1 MKRLPVLLAV
11 LGGLSAPAFAAELI
25 VVEVR
30 GGASARPYYE
40 VLDSSVERATPPAP
54 QAIPRI
60 PRSLAETEESLLPVR
75 SRRLSPGEEPP
86 RAIRA
91 PGFAPIF
98 LVGDDELSR
107 VWLARHSA
115 ELRDLRAIGFAVNVS
130 SSESLARLRR
140 LVPDLTLS
148 PVSGDDLAERLGL
161 SHYPALIEGRRA
173 ENGRQSRIQ

>member
-11 LGGLSAPAFAAELI
+11 LGGLSAPALATELL
-25 VVEVR
+25 VVEDR

-40 VLDSSVERATPPAP
+40 VLDSSDEWATPLAP

-60 PRSLAETEESLLPVR
+60 PRSLAEAEESLLPVR
-75 SRRLSPGEEPP
+75 STLLSPGEEPT
-86 RAIRA
+86 RVIRA

-98 LVGDDELSR
+98 LVGDDERSR
-107 VWLARHSA
+107 VWLARHAA
-115 ELRDLRAIGFAVNVS
+115 ELRDLRTVGFAVNVS
-130 SSESLARLRR
+130 SPESLARLRR

-161 SHYPALIEGRRA
+161 SHYPVLLRGSEDRGGASDR
-173 ENGRQSRIQ
+173 

>member
-11 LGGLSAPAFAAELI
+11 IGGLSAPALATELL
-25 VVEVR
+25 VVEDR
-30 GGASARPYYE
+30 GGMSALPYYE
-40 VLDSSVERATPPAP
+40 VLDSSEKSAALPAP
-54 QAIPRI
+54 QAMPRI
-60 PRSLAETEESLLPVR
+60 PRSLAGAEASLLPLR
-75 SRRLSPGEEPP
+75 SALLSPGEEPP

-107 VWLARHSA
+107 VWLARHAA
-115 ELRDLRAIGFAVNVS
+115 ELRDLRAVGFAVNVS
-130 SSESLARLRR
+130 SPQSLDRLRR

-161 SHYPALIEGRRA
+161 SHYPALLRGSEDRG
-173 ENGRQSRIQ
+173 QSGNQ